1 MSIVVRLRRYDLLHD
16 QATSET
22 DMSDLPATGCGT
34 TVRSGHVAVPE
45 PRRPHSWVRA
55 RLDRN
60 LVENARALCV
70 PQRVVCE
77 RRRLPHV

>member
-1 MSIVVRLRRYDLLHD
+1 MSRFRNRGGPT
-16 QATSET
+16 A
-22 DMSDLPATGCGT
+22 
-34 TVRSGHVAVPE
+34 
-45 PRRPHSWVRA
+45 WVRA